1 MNRITAYENAK
12 AYSRNL
18 SIRQAIEKELT
29 PLIQARRNA
38 ELSLSNRFARVRPA
52 SGYRKPSAPDTY
64 SIGTV
69 DRFDAI
75 ANNAPVMAMG
85 EAMKARDAQG

>member
-29 PLIQARRNA
+29 PIIQARRSA

-52 SGYRKPSAPDTY
+52 SGYRKPYTSEVY
-64 SIGTV
+64 SVGTV
-69 DRFDAI
+69 DRFDPI
-75 ANNAPVMAMG
+75 ANNCPVMAMG
-85 EAMKARDAQG
+85 EAMQARDAQA